1 MINLISYLCVSLYYK
16 YLSKFGSTGTLTVCE
31 NCASNYHVSCHSVSP
46 APPRICP
53 KCALIEEEEIDDGD
67 EGEEEGRPS
76 FKKNEE
82 FGKASLVFRKISTCS
97 IKFIVIDKK
106 VLVSCRH

>member
-1 MINLISYLCVSLYYK
+1 MIGLENLIHECCI
-16 YLSKFGSTGTLTVCE
+16 TIGTLTVCE

-53 KCALIEEEEIDDGD
+53 KCALIEEEEIEDADD
-67 EGEEEGRPS
+67 GEEEEDGGRPM
-76 FKKNEE
+76 FKKDEE
-82 FGKASLVFRKISTCS
+82 LGKSSLVFERVFSCS
-97 IKFIVIDKK
+97 NVDRVIDKK

>member
-1 MINLISYLCVSLYYK
+1 M
-16 YLSKFGSTGTLTVCE
+16 CE
-31 NCASNYHVSCHSVSP
+31 NCASNYHVSCHSISP

-53 KCALIEEEEIDDGD
+53 KCALIEEEEIEDGE
-67 EGEEEGRPS
+67 EGEEEEDERRPP

-82 FGKASLVFRKISTCS
+82 FGKSSLVFERISTCS
-97 IKFIVIDKK
+97 IVDRVIDKK

>member
-1 MINLISYLCVSLYYK
+1 MINLISHLRVSLSIINTYQN
-16 YLSKFGSTGTLTVCE
+16 FGSTGTLTVCE

-76 FKKNEE
+76 FKKDEE

-97 IKFIVIDKK
+97 IKFIV
-106 VLVSCRH
+106 